1 LTPLEIAGLTL
12 FILVLLFGA
21 FSILFGLPGTVII
34 LIDAVIYAA
43 VTGFERIGFKILLTL
58 LVLSILAELA
68 DFVVGMAG
76 AVKFGASMKAFW
88 ASLIGGMI
96 GALLMMPFLLG
107 LGAVAGGFIGGFA
120 GILTVELLR
129 QNRLKPSLR
138 AAWGATLG
146 RAAGMCVKGIFALI
160 MVVIT
165 LTSVYN

>member
-1 LTPLEIAGLTL
+1 LTL

-34 LIDAVIYAA
+34 LIDATLYAA

-58 LVLSILAELA
+58 LLLSILAELA
-68 DFVVGMAG
+68 DFAVGMAG

-88 ASLIGGMI
+88 ASLIGGII
-96 GALLMMPFLLG
+96 GAILMMPFLMG

-129 QNRLKPSLR
+129 RNRLKPAFR

-146 RAAGMCVKGIFALI
+146 RGAGICVKGIFALVMI
-160 MVVIT
+160 VIT
-165 LTSVYN
+165 LSSVYN

>member
-1 LTPLEIAGLTL
+1 MEIGGLTL

-34 LIDAVIYAA
+34 LIDAVIYAT

-58 LVLSILAELA
+58 LILSILAELA
-68 DFVVGMAG
+68 DFAVGMAG

-88 ASLIGGMI
+88 ASVIGGMI
-96 GALLMMPFLLG
+96 GALLMMPFLMG

-129 QNRLKPSLR
+129 RNHLKPAFR
-138 AAWGATLG
+138 AALGATLG
-146 RAAGMCVKGIFALI
+146 RAAGICVKGIFALI